1 LRAFSLKLG
10 TGPIKTSGGQAAGLK
25 GALLDKS
32 FLFQLLE
39 ALSLEALILM
49 GDSNHSDVC
58 WESNIMGY
66 KQARRL
72 LESTED
78 NSPVQV
84 LDKPTRGEVLLDLVL
99 TAA

>member
-1 LRAFSLKLG
+1 
-10 TGPIKTSGGQAAGLK
+10 
-25 GALLDKS
+25 
-32 FLFQLLE
+32 
-39 ALSLEALILM
+39 M

-99 TAA
+99 AAA